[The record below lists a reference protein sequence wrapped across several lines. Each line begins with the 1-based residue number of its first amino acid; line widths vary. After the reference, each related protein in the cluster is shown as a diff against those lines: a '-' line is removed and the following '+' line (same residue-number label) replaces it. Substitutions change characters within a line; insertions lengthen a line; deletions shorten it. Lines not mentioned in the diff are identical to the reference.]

1 MVVKRKTRNNNNT
14 RLKPVVPRAA
24 LAQVCPVVSFAF
36 EPFGLEARGHHRT
49 LLAAERLSS

>member
-1 MVVKRKTRNNNNT
+1 VVVVKRNTRNNNNT

-24 LAQVCPVVSFAF
+24 LAQVMSFAF
-36 EPFGLEARGHHRT
+36 EPFGLEARDHHRT